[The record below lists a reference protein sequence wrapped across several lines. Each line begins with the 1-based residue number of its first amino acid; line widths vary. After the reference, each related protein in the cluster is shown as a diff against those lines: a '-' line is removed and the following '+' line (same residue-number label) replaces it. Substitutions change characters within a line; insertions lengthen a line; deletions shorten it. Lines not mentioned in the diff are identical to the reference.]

1 MESEIT
7 GASAPTESTTESTAS
22 TSTSTSTESA
32 APSSPVEAP
41 QATPGTQSPEGAQ
54 PPAVGAPGASQVP
67 AAFTPNWK
75 FKVGKEEHEIEEEY
89 RAYVKNAEDEARM
102 KRMHERAYGGKMTFK
117 ENLNLKDTVKGYEN
131 LVSTFNHHVN
141 AGDPLKA
148 LQVLRLPEQAILQ
161 AAKQLLDLDS
171 LPQQAKDIYTKSQQQ
186 EQAAAQLYQQNMEYQ
201 RELNTLKLQSRTAEL
216 NQVLATPEVKEI
228 REKYDS
234 VYGPGSFHQEVINE
248 GQRTWAM
255 QGVDPSA
262 QDAVGAIV
270 KRIKPFMS
278 QPAPQQIA
286 PKQVPV
292 LPATGAGSKGS
303 PAGGPVIQ
311 SIDDLKALAKT
322 M

>member
-1 MESEIT
+1 
-7 GASAPTESTTESTAS
+7 
-22 TSTSTSTESA
+22 
-32 APSSPVEAP
+32 
-41 QATPGTQSPEGAQ
+41 
-54 PPAVGAPGASQVP
+54 VP
-67 AAFTPNWK
+67 AAFAPNWK
-75 FKVGKEEHEIEEEY
+75 FKVGKEEHEIEEEFRPY
-89 RAYVKNAEDEARM
+89 IKSPEDEARI

-117 ENLNLKDTVKGYEN
+117 ENLNLKDTVKSYEN
-131 LVSTFNHHVN
+131 MVSTFNHHVN

-148 LQVLRLPEQAILQ
+148 LQILRLPEQAILQ

-228 REKYDS
+228 REKYDA

-262 QDAVGAIV
+262 QDAVGAII

-278 QPAPQQIA
+278 QAAPQQVA

>member
-7 GASAPTESTTESTAS
+7 GTSAPTEAAAESTP
-22 TSTSTSTESA
+22 STSTEVA
-32 APSSPVEAP
+32 TPSSPAEAP
-41 QATPGTQSPEGAQ
+41 QSSPGTQSPDGAQ
-54 PPAVGAPGASQVP
+54 TPTVGAPSAPQTP

-117 ENLNLKDTVKGYEN
+117 ENLNLKDTVKSYEN

-141 AGDPLKA
+141 SGDPLKA
-148 LQVLRLPEQAILQ
+148 LQVLKLPEQAILQ

-171 LPQQAKDIYTKSQQQ
+171 LPQQAKEIYARNQQQ

-216 NQVLATPEVKEI
+216 NQVLANPEVKEI

-262 QDAVGAIV
+262 QDAVGAII

-303 PAGGPVIQ
+303 PAGGSVIQ
-311 SIDDLKALAKT
+311 TLDDLKDLAKT